1 MHLVCQGRAHGEKTL
16 LLSCRCSLLYWR
28 NPILSLA
35 GSWNRDWTSSNPAAH
50 LDTLRI
56 MITEGQYDPME
67 EADYT
72 SVMHSFNGSPTVYR
86 WLLDQEEFLI
96 DFEQIAIN
104 VETIAAALV
113 SSGQSNASEFL
124 EAVIARGID
133 LHDPAGSAYL
143 GHGYTLAHRAIRYLT
158 DLADDLDFPK
168 RIKVLWDAGADFH
181 TPQIDNY
188 FGTALD
194 YLIGFATRVVDY
206 NDTDYKSSRVEPIS
220 TPSLASAEVVI
231 VYDRLEDTSAIKSR
245 SRVPKSLWR
254 SWHPGNGLS
263 ILEIVQRHLDA
274 WMEVLLEA
282 RLDLVD
288 YGCREDRLHPEGLV
302 NIDFYGNCIEARVY
316 FEYGDHVSG
325 CRIHVTEIWTYEI
338 DTFDSS
344 TYDSDMTDSNE
355 EEVTSA
361 EISSMPCS
369 WNFNDA

>member
-1 MHLVCQGRAHGEKTL
+1 M
-16 LLSCRCSLLYWR
+16 
-28 NPILSLA
+28 
-35 GSWNRDWTSSNPAAH
+35 SSNPAAH

-67 EADYT
+67 EAYWT
-72 SVMHSFNGSPTVYR
+72 TVMHSFNGSPTVYR

-96 DFEQIAIN
+96 NFEQIIN
-104 VETIAAALV
+104 GAWTIAAALV
-113 SSGQSNASEFL
+113 SSRQSNASEFL

-133 LHDPAGSAYL
+133 LDDPAGCPFL
-143 GHGYTLAHRAIRYLT
+143 GPGFTLIHRAIGCLK
-158 DLADDLDFPK
+158 DLADNLDFPK

-188 FGTALD
+188 FGTTLD
-194 YLIGFATRVVDY
+194 FLIGFATRWVGC
-206 NDTDYKSSRVEPIS
+206 NDTDYKSSGVEPIS

-231 VYDRLEDTSAIKSR
+231 EYDQLVDTSAIKSR

-254 SWHPGNGLS
+254 SWYPGNGLS

-288 YGCREDRLHPEGLV
+288 YGRREDRLHPEGLV
-302 NIDFYGNCIEARVY
+302 NTKVYEFCIEARVY

-325 CRIHVTEIWTYEI
+325 CRIHVTEIWKYEI
-338 DTFDSS
+338 DTSDSY

-361 EISSMPCS
+361 KISTMPCS
-369 WNFNDA
+369 WDFDDA